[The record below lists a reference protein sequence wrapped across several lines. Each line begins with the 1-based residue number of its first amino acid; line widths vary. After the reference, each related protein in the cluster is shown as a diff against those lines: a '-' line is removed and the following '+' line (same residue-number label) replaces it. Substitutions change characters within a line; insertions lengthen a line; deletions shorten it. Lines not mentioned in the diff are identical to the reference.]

1 MLIVPFN
8 VCRRKTRF
16 FLVPLKTGI
25 SPEKILFPGNSIIFA
40 TFPIPPLY
48 PRFRGNRNS
57 IKAFKSA
64 DSFIRQDRFYRHR
77 LFELKLYTARS
88 RLRGISI
95 CMHCTRECK
104 KSVVEVKIN
113 RDEKFAKLGIDT
125 KTKFE
130 EIKDEMK
137 LKRNKK
143 I

>member
-88 RLRGISI
+88 RLRGTYQSVCIA
-95 CMHCTRECK
+95 HGK
-104 KSVVEVKIN
+104 KSQSL
-113 RDEKFAKLGIDT
+113 RLKLT
-125 KTKFE
+125 ET
-130 EIKDEMK
+130 
-137 LKRNKK
+137 RNSRNLGLIRKQNSKK
-143 I
+143 